1 MTHDKRSLT
10 DWAWIA
16 AGVLGALLLFWHSLL
31 PATRTHTYAF
41 SAYYTA
47 ARLALQGRAGISFC
61 SEWFFEQQRA
71 LGFGNRADF
80 FCPNPPTTALI
91 MLPVAW
97 LPPRIALVGWVVCTL
112 ALVVGIIAVGWR
124 IVAQPELI
132 TLHNAQ
138 NWTRTNADEGGQ
150 THFVR
155 VHPRSSASF

>member
-1 MTHDKRSLT
+1 MKRNERSLT

-41 SAYYTA
+41 SAYYSA
-47 ARLALQGRAGISFC
+47 ARLTLQGQAGIRFC
-61 SEWFFEQQRA
+61 DEWFFEQQRV

-97 LPPRIALVGWVVCTL
+97 LPPRAALAGWVACAL
-112 ALVVGIIAVGWR
+112 ALVLS
-124 IVAQPELI
+124 LI
-132 TLHNAQ
+132 HI
-138 NWTRTNADEGGQ
+138 
-150 THFVR
+150 
-155 VHPRSSASF
+155 